1 MLVWRI
7 ILLVIVFLIG
17 FIIFCPFS
25 IELEYMEE
33 VRLKVGYIFPLIR
46 ILPKKSSAEQD
57 SEEETDTEE
66 THTDESEE
74 ETAETKKI
82 SVKKSISQK
91 KKKFRQV
98 WEFTKKQGLEGIIEL
113 LKDITALI
121 LKLVDT
127 IRRHIVM
134 KTRLDL
140 IVVGE
145 DAADTA
151 LKFGYACS
159 AIYPLL
165 SLIDR
170 HTKLKKHEEYIDA
183 GFKAEKTQ
191 VRFLLKAHI
200 MPIFVIIGA
209 VEALI
214 DGIRIFR
221 KIKQ

>member
-1 MLVWRI
+1 M
-7 ILLVIVFLIG
+7 VIVFLIG

-25 IELEYMEE
+25 IELEYIDE
-33 VRLKVGYIFPLIR
+33 VKIKVGYIFPLIK
-46 ILPKKSSAEQD
+46 ILPKKSSTEEE

-66 THTDESEE
+66 ADTDESEE
-74 ETAETKKI
+74 ETAETEKN
-82 SVKKSISQK
+82 SVKKPKSK
-91 KKKFRQV
+91 KKNKFREV
-98 WEFTKKQGLEGIIEL
+98 WQFTKKQGLDGMIEL

-140 IVVGE
+140 VVVGE

-200 MPIFVIIGA
+200 MPVFVIIGIVA
-209 VEALI
+209 ALI